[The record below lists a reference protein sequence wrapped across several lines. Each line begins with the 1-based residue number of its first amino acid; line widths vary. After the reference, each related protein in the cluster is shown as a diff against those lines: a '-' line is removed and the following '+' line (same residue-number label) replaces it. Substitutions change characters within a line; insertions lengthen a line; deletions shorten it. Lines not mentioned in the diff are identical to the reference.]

1 MLYPKINLHIHSSHS
16 DGLLPVEQ
24 LVRIMRETGYDI
36 IALTDHDTV
45 AGNAEAERIC
55 ADFGI
60 CFIPGVELTTYLAN
74 EIRLLDTSYKVH
86 IVGLNINSVLIH
98 SIVQQTENRKVDF
111 HKQVL
116 KQWFSE
122 KEICAFDLHN
132 RIACAEQLVRKE
144 IFDSIEEALPL
155 FPVSSYCLSI
165 PETIRAIH
173 DAGGV
178 AIWAHPFLLPHNGGH
193 RITQDAVQRILIY
206 MKSYQLDGMEAYYA
220 SFDTDDQAFI
230 ANLCK
235 ENGLLCSTGTDF
247 HGDYPL
253 EFQLLERRQKV
264 DMQLL
269 TRICF

>member
-1 MLYPKINLHIHSSHS
+1 MLYPKINFHIHSSHS
-16 DGLLPVEQ
+16 DGFLPVEE
-24 LVRIMRETGYDI
+24 LIRIMKENDYDI

-45 AGNAEAERIC
+45 TGNAEAERNC

-60 CFIPGVELTTYLAN
+60 RFIPGVELTTYLAN
-74 EIRLLDTSYKVH
+74 EIGLLDASYKVH
-86 IVGLNINSVLIH
+86 IVGLNINSVFIH
-98 SIVQQTENRKVDF
+98 SIVQQTESRKVDF
-111 HKQVL
+111 HKEKL

-122 KEICAFDLHN
+122 KEIFAFNLHN

-165 PETIRAIH
+165 PETIHVIH

-193 RITQDAVQRILIY
+193 RITREAVQKIFTY
-206 MKSYQLDGMEAYYA
+206 MKEHQLDGMEAYYA
-220 SFDTDDQAFI
+220 SFDSDDQAFL

-253 EFQLLERRQKV
+253 EYQLLERKEKV
-264 DMQLL
+264 DMRLL
-269 TRICF
+269 ARICF